1 MPFRLVGKLHDRAL
15 CLVLRP
21 GRNLLGSAGDCALR
35 VEHPTVSRH
44 HAELIVE
51 GETVEVKDLGSRNGT
66 FLKDRRVPSGQPAVG
81 EAIGFGRVQLVLE
94 RVEKTAGERAT
105 RSDVGRAL
113 EGESHTAELKAAAV
127 GLEDVSHF
135 ALEHLPVLVRGLA
148 DGAGLPQMAKAGG
161 AALFHTLPV
170 LEVEVLTRDA
180 SGAHVLFEARRG
192 GGALVEGVEVR
203 AAERALQLRAVF
215 LTVGGA
221 RHFRP
226 LVEAVAALIG
236 LARDRPAAAPRRD
249 A

>member
-1 MPFRLVGKLHDRAL
+1 MPFRLVGKLRDRAL

-21 GRNLLGSAGDCALR
+21 GRNLLGSAVDCALR

-66 FLKDRRVPSGQPAVG
+66 FLKDRRIPGGQPAVG

-94 RVEKTAGERAT
+94 RVAKAADERAT
-105 RSDVGRAL
+105 TSDGGAPAEDGL
-113 EGESHTAELKAAAV
+113 TAELKASAL
-127 GLEDVSHF
+127 GREDVSHF

-170 LEVEVLTRDA
+170 LEVEVVARDA

-192 GGALVEGVEVR
+192 GGAAVEGVEVR
-203 AAERALQLRAVF
+203 AAERGLMLRAVF

-221 RHFRP
+221 RLFRP

-236 LARDRPAAAPRRD
+236 LARDRPAAPPRRD
-249 A
+249 T

>member
-1 MPFRLVGKLHDRAL
+1 MPFRLVGKVNDRAL
-15 CLVLRP
+15 CLVLRQ

-51 GETVEVKDLGSRNGT
+51 GETVDVKDLGSRNGT
-66 FLKDRRVPSGQPAVG
+66 FLKDRRIARGQPAVG

-94 RVEKTAGERAT
+94 RVAKAADERPP
-105 RSDVGRAL
+105 RSDVDAASAD
-113 EGESHTAELKAAAV
+113 EGHTAELKASAV

-148 DGAGLPQMAKAGG
+148 DGAGVPQMAKAGG

-170 LEVEVLTRDA
+170 LEVEVVARDA
-180 SGAHVLFEARRG
+180 SGARVLFEARRG

-203 AAERALQLRAVF
+203 AAEPGLMLRAVF

-221 RHFRP
+221 RLFRP

-236 LARDRPAAAPRRD
+236 LARDRLPDAPRRD
-249 A
+249 S